1 MKFAVTAL
9 FLVTG
14 LNAYAI
20 TSPQDC
26 LKIKNGLDRK
36 YCLDKN
42 LEAIK
47 SAQAGEKKGWAKGL
61 QEKDK
66 SIKATQFQNS
76 ITSKKEY
83 VAHLQNEIAL
93 EEKHLAELKK
103 VPVVKKKKKEKKKKG
118 FRIKL

>member
-1 MKFAVTAL
+1 MK

-14 LNAYAI
+14 LVLMTGLNAFAL
-20 TSPQDC
+20 TSPQEC

-47 SAQAGEKKGWAKGL
+47 ASQASEKKAWAKGL
-61 QEKDK
+61 QAKDK
-66 SIKATQFQNS
+66 TAKTSLFQNS
-76 ITSKKEY
+76 ISSKKEF

-103 VPVVKKKKKEKKKKG
+103 VPVAKKKKEKKKKG

>member
-1 MKFAVTAL
+1 MKFIVTAL
-9 FLVTG
+9 VLISA
-14 LNAYAI
+14 LNAFAL
-20 TSPQDC
+20 TTPQDC
-26 LKIKNGLDRK
+26 LKIKNSLDRK

-47 SAQAGEKKGWAKGL
+47 SAQAGEKKGWDKGL
-61 QEKDK
+61 QDKDK
-66 SIKATQFQNS
+66 SAKAAQFQNS
-76 ITSKKEY
+76 ISSKKEY
-83 VAHLQNEIAL
+83 VTHLQNEIAL